1 MTKRRAE
8 QVLLHDVPNK
18 RRLFSRGS
26 FDTHLE
32 SMTAAVGVSPPSL
45 LALLG
50 SRCRKRPFCFGD
62 EEESREKVQ
71 PSKIKASDY
80 PVCAA
85 DGPLTSFQDKTCN
98 VNIPLA
104 KQTASKANSNKRARE
119 DSGTSKGA
127 SLKIVTHKHENG
139 EGGNDFSTFNS
150 FQYWRVPL
158 PELDLSLIQ
167 TENLENTK
175 KCTPAKDVFSDAME
189 T

>member
-8 QVLLHDVPNK
+8 QVLLHDVPYK
-18 RRLFSRGS
+18 RRQFSRGS

-32 SMTAAVGVSPPSL
+32 SMTAAGGVSPPFL

-50 SRCRKRPFCFGD
+50 SRCRKRPFYCED

-71 PSKIKASDY
+71 PSKIKASDHR
-80 PVCAA
+80 VCAP

-98 VNIPLA
+98 GNILLA
-104 KQTASKANSNKRARE
+104 KQTASKANSIKRARE
-119 DSGTSKGA
+119 DSGTSKLT
-127 SLKIVTHKHENG
+127 SPKIVTHKHENG
-139 EGGNDFSTFNS
+139 EEGNDFSTFNS

-158 PELDLSLIQ
+158 PVLDLSLIQ
-167 TENLENTK
+167 TENMGNTK
-175 KCTPAKDVFSDAME
+175 KLTPAKDFFSDAME